1 MEFKY
6 FRFLVSFIYIVQLL
20 LLGFAYAQPK
30 PAPPTVTVYKTP
42 T

>member
-1 MEFKY
+1 MGFAY

-20 LLGFAYAQPK
+20 SFGFVYAQAK
-30 PAPPTVTVYKTP
+30 PSTPPITVYKTP